1 MASLTRTLVD
11 KFSLENAVSF
21 EELEAN
27 KSHQEFLEK
36 NIIKMEEIFK
46 GYPKIILNARK
57 QELFLNGVKLT
68 FKNENRNLQYL

>member
-11 KFSLENAVSF
+11 KFTLDNAISF

-27 KSHQEFLEK
+27 KSNEEFLEK
-36 NIIKMEEIFK
+36 NIIKMEEVFK
-46 GYPKIILNARK
+46 KFPKLILNERK

-68 FKNENRNLQYL
+68 FKNKNRNL